1 LELNQE
7 VNLGN
12 VNLLAQIFNARY
24 DYDGSTSLPHLT
36 DVAEDLNEM
45 FIIQDNEKN

>member
-24 DYDGSTSLPHLT
+24 DYDSRTSLTHLP

-45 FIIQDNEKN
+45 LIIKDNEKN